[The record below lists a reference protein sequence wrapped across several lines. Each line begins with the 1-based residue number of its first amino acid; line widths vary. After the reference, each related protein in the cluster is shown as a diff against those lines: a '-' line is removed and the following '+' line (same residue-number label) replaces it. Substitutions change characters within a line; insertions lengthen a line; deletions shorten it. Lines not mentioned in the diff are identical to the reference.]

1 MWPSPRAQR
10 VAKELEMRGRIHKPE
25 GKKRWS
31 HVDAVD
37 ALAVYAGKEPMNHLA
52 VSMKD
57 VDTFL
62 QIDPVDYIIRY
73 LGPMEVMRLLPKD
86 VWMGY
91 RGPMRQLHPWI
102 WNHRF

>member
-10 VAKELEMRGRIHKPE
+10 VAKELEMRGRIQKPK
-25 GKKRWS
+25 GKGRWS
-31 HVDAVD
+31 YVDAVD

-52 VSMKD
+52 MSMKD

-73 LGPMEVMRLLPKD
+73 LGPMEVKRILPKD
-86 VWMGY
+86 VWLGY
-91 RGPMRQLHPWI
+91 SGPMRKLHPWI
-102 WNHRF
+102 WNHQF